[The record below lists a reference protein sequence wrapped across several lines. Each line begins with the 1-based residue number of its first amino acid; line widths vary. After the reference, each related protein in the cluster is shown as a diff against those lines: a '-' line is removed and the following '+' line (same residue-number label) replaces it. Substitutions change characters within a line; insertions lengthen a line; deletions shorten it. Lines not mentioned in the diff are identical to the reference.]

1 MTLQGKAAR
10 FQLGKDGVEIT
21 LSVTIDG
28 EDHYVVCPVGDGLY
42 MAQRA
47 LEVAAEFARS
57 VDGRRLAT
65 AVLRNEHHDGGLL
78 SKETV
83 KLAEAVESRG

>member
-1 MTLQGKAAR
+1 MKISCKAAR
-10 FQLGKDGVEIT
+10 FRTAKDGVELT
-21 LSVTIDG
+21 LVLDIDG
-28 EDHYVVCPVGDGLY
+28 EEHYVIHPVGDGLY

-47 LEVAAEFARS
+47 IEVATEFVRA

-78 SKETV
+78 SKDTV